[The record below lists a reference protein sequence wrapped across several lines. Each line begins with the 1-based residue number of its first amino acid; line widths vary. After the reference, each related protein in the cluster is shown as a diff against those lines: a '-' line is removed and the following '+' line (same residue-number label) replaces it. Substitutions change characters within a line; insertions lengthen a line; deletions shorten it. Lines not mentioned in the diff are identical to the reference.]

1 MSTHWSAD
9 DVWGLVPDGSSRSDV
24 LTAAD
29 EGSWPVLGAAREV
42 WGPGAGQDGSG
53 PGTTVW
59 GEHARGAS
67 APLRV
72 AVRLPDSG
80 GGPLHRCGC
89 PVRRRMCPHAL
100 ALLLLWSRGGA
111 GHAPPPEWVV
121 RWPDRRAAALRAVE
135 QRARRRADRV
145 AAGLADLELWLR
157 DQVDTGLADA
167 RTAGYAHWD
176 GMAARLVDAQAGR
189 VARRVRALAGA
200 VGSAGAPTS
209 PDWPSRLLAE
219 AALLRLLA
227 AGYRRRDRLPDRL
240 RATVLSRVGLGP
252 GPESAPVRDSWQVLG
267 RHDFSGERLAGCR
280 TWLRGASSGRIALV
294 LAFAQEGGEPEAPLR
309 PGTVADADVVFR
321 AAEHRASVSG
331 VRGERPLAAP
341 PGGGAED
348 ALRSWAEALAADPWL
363 EAWPVVLKG
372 VRPARDASGWWC
384 LVGADG
390 AALPVCP
397 QAAPPWRLL
406 AVSGGAPVT
415 VAAEWTPEGVRPLTV
430 WPPGGR
436 APEAGSGGPVPPAS
450 RAVPCPGTVRHI
462 QEEPH

>member
-9 DVWGLVPDGSSRSDV
+9 DVWDLLPDGSSRSDV

-29 EGSWPVLGAAREV
+29 GGSWPVLGAAREV
-42 WGPGAGQDGSG
+42 WGSGTGQDGSG

-59 GEHARGAS
+59 GEHARDAS

-72 AVRLPDSG
+72 AVRLPDAG

-89 PVRRRMCPHAL
+89 PVRRRMCAHAL
-100 ALLLLWSRGGA
+100 ALLLLWIRGRA
-111 GHAPPPEWVV
+111 DDTPPPDWVV
-121 RWPDRRAAALRAVE
+121 RWPGRRAAALRAVE
-135 QRARRRADRV
+135 QRALRRADRV

-200 VGSAGAPTS
+200 VGSAGPPTS

-227 AGYRRRDRLPDRL
+227 SGYRRRDRLPEGL

-267 RHDFSGERLAGCR
+267 RHDFSSGRLAGCR
-280 TWLRGASSGRIALV
+280 TWLRGEVSGRIGLV
-294 LAFAQEGGEPEAPLR
+294 LAFAPEGGAPDAPL
-309 PGTVADADVVFR
+309 PPATVADAEVVFR
-321 AAEHRASVSG
+321 AAEHRASVSR
-331 VRGERPLAAP
+331 VHGERPLAAP
-341 PGGGAED
+341 SGGGAGD
-348 ALRSWAEALAADPWL
+348 AMRSWAGALAEDPWL
-363 EAWPVVLKG
+363 EAWPVVLEG
-372 VRPARDASGWWC
+372 VRPARDASGSWC
-384 LVGADG
+384 LADADG

-430 WPPGGR
+430 WPPGDDRGV
-436 APEAGSGGPVPPAS
+436 PCSGPV
-450 RAVPCPGTVRHI
+450 RHV
-462 QEEPH
+462 QEEPQ